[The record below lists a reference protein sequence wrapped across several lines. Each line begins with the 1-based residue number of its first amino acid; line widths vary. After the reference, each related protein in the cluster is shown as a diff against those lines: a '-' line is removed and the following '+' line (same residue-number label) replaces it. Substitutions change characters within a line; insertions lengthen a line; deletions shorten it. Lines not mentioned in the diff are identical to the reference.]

1 MTIFFNTGGKGNG
14 GVDRMGVLGVELFCF
29 VFQLTY
35 GNLLSVCSM
44 GKSTSILESTYPQ
57 DYGENKKKRESER
70 KEYSSQNKK
79 TELQVF
85 YKCRMVILLKE
96 VRG

>member
-1 MTIFFNTGGKGNG
+1 MFRISIDIRKFTICMRHGQINF
-14 GVDRMGVLGVELFCF
+14 
-29 VFQLTY
+29 
-35 GNLLSVCSM
+35 
-44 GKSTSILESTYPQ
+44 SILESTYPQ

-70 KEYSSQNKK
+70 KEYSRQNKK